1 MPGRGPLP
9 PHPALHYELMVDKYV
24 PANASRPIS
33 RLMRPVKY
41 FFHLKVAGGMLLFLS
56 SLLAMVWANSAWHD
70 SYHDLW
76 HAPFSI
82 QIGDFGLSYPLEHWI
97 NDGLMVIFFFV
108 IGLEIKREI
117 LVGELRSVKKA
128 LLPIIAAAGGVI
140 VPATFYHMMNRG
152 GPGESGWGIPM
163 ATDIAFALGMLAI
176 LGRRAPPSLTIFLT
190 ALAIADDLAA
200 VLVIAIFYTA
210 KLSISS
216 LLIGFALLGV
226 MMIAN
231 MLWVRS
237 PIVYALLGVAVWLA
251 FLKSGVHA
259 TIAGVLAAF
268 CIPARMLVEPDTF
281 LSAGRRLLDRF
292 ERLTKTMPSLPE
304 SRMMKWRLRIGIF
317 QNQHQIE
324 TIESLERVC
333 EYSQTPLQRM
343 ERGLH
348 LWVTILILPL
358 FALANAGVEVI
369 GDPKEMLLTPVT
381 MGVVLGLVFGKPIG
395 IFLFSF
401 AAVKLGWCVLP
412 AGARWKH
419 ILAVGCLAGIGF
431 TMSLFITG
439 LAFTDRILTNEAKLG
454 ILVASMIA
462 VILGGIALQLAARKD
477 RLVFQEAPGVEEDGD
492 YQ

>member
-1 MPGRGPLP
+1 
-9 PHPALHYELMVDKYV
+9 MVDQYA
-24 PANASRPIS
+24 PAMGMRPIA

-41 FFHLKVAGGMLLFLS
+41 FFHLKVTGGLLLFANA
-56 SLLAMVWANSAWHD
+56 LLAMIWANSPWHE
-70 SYHDLW
+70 SYHVLW
-76 HAPFSI
+76 HAPVAVKF
-82 QIGDFGLSYPLEHWI
+82 GDFVLSYPLEHWI

-108 IGLEIKREI
+108 IGLEIKREV
-117 LVGELRSVKKA
+117 LVGELRSVKRA
-128 LLPIIAAAGGVI
+128 LLPIVAALGGV
-140 VPATFYHMMNRG
+140 VAPAAIYLAINHG
-152 GPGESGWGIPM
+152 GPGEPGWGIPM

-176 LGRRAPPSLTIFLT
+176 LGRKAPVSLTIFLT

-200 VLVIAIFYTA
+200 VLVIAVFYTA
-210 KLSISS
+210 QLS
-216 LLIGFALLGV
+216 LTALAAGFALLGLMV
-226 MMIAN
+226 VAN

-268 CIPARMLVEPDTF
+268 CIPARMLVEPDEF
-281 LSAGRRLLDRF
+281 LSAGRQLLDRF
-292 ERLTKTMPSLPE
+292 ERLTQAMPSLPKA
-304 SRMMKWRLRIGIF
+304 RMMGSKARIGIF

-324 TIESLERVC
+324 AIESLEKVC

-369 GDPKEMLLTPVT
+369 GDPRQMLLTPVT
-381 MGVVLGLVFGKPIG
+381 MGVVLGLVFGKPVG
-395 IFLFSF
+395 IFLFSWLV
-401 AAVKLGWCVLP
+401 VKMGWCILP
-412 AGARWKH
+412 AGAAWRH

-439 LAFTDRILTNEAKLG
+439 LAFSDRMLTNEAKLG
-454 ILVASMIA
+454 ILTASLIA
-462 VILGGIALQLAARKD
+462 VIFGGLALQFAGSVKSAAPAA
-477 RLVFQEAPGVEEDGD
+477 ENEGN

>member
-1 MPGRGPLP
+1 
-9 PHPALHYELMVDKYV
+9 MVEQYV
-24 PANASRPIS
+24 PADASRPIA

-41 FFHLKVAGGMLLFLS
+41 FFHLKVAGGILLFLN
-56 SLLAMVWANSAWHD
+56 SLLAMFWANSRWHE

-82 QIGDFGLSYPLEHWI
+82 KLGDFALSYPVEYWI

-128 LLPIIAAAGGVI
+128 LLPIVAALGGVV
-140 VPATFYHMMNRG
+140 VPASIYLAINKG
-152 GPGESGWGIPM
+152 GPGEPGWGIPM

-176 LGRRAPPSLTIFLT
+176 LGRKAPPSLTIFLT

-210 KLSISS
+210 QLSISS
-216 LLIGFALLGV
+216 LMIGFGLLGLMV
-226 MMIAN
+226 IAN

-237 PIVYALLGVAVWLA
+237 PIVYALLGFGVWLA

-268 CIPARMLVEPDTF
+268 CIPARMLVEPDVL

-292 ERLTKTMPSLPE
+292 ERLTKAMPSLPE
-304 SRMMKWRLRIGIF
+304 ARMVKWGGRIGIF

-324 TIESLERVC
+324 TIESLEKVC

-381 MGVVLGLVFGKPIG
+381 MGVVLGLVIGKPVG
-395 IFLFSF
+395 IFLFSWV
-401 AAVKLGWCVLP
+401 AVKLGWCLLP
-412 AGARWKH
+412 VGARWKH

-439 LAFTDRILTNEAKLG
+439 LAFSDRTLTNEAKLG
-454 ILVASMIA
+454 ILAGSLIA
-462 VILGGIALQLAARKD
+462 VVLGGAALQLAGGKD
-477 RLVFQEAPGVEEDGD
+477 PNTAELVEPEEDLD
-492 YQ
+492 YQK

>member
-1 MPGRGPLP
+1 MVEQIA
-9 PHPALHYELMVDKYV
+9 PATEL
-24 PANASRPIS
+24 RPIA

-41 FFHLKVAGGMLLFLS
+41 FFHMKVAGGILLFANA
-56 SLLAMVWANSAWHD
+56 LLAMIWANSPWHD
-70 SYHDLW
+70 SYYDLW
-76 HAPFSI
+76 HAPVAVKL
-82 QIGDFGLSYPLEHWI
+82 GDFVLSFPLEHWI

-117 LVGELRSVKKA
+117 LVGELRSVKRA
-128 LLPIIAAAGGVI
+128 LLPIIAAIGGVV
-140 VPATFYHMMNRG
+140 VPAGIYLAINRG
-152 GPGESGWGIPM
+152 GPGEPGWGIPM

-176 LGRRAPPSLTIFLT
+176 LGRRAPVTLTIFLT

-200 VLVIAIFYTA
+200 VLVIAVFYTA
-210 KLSISS
+210 KLS
-216 LLIGFALLGV
+216 LAALAAGFGLLGL
-226 MMIAN
+226 MIVAN
-231 MLWVRS
+231 VLWVRS
-237 PIVYALLGVAVWLA
+237 PLVYASLGVLVWLA

-268 CIPARMLVEPDTF
+268 CIPARTLVEPDLF
-281 LSAGRRLLDRF
+281 LSAGRQLLDRF
-292 ERLTKTMPSLPE
+292 ERLTKAMPSLPLA
-304 SRMMKWRLRIGIF
+304 RMMGSKARIGIF
-317 QNQHQIE
+317 QNQQQIE
-324 TIESLERVC
+324 TIESLEKVC

-395 IFLFSF
+395 IFLFSW
-401 AAVKLGWCVLP
+401 ASVKLGWCVLP
-412 AGARWKH
+412 AGARWNH

-439 LAFTDRILTNEAKLG
+439 LAFSDRALTNEAKLG
-454 ILVASMIA
+454 ILTASVIA
-462 VILGGIALQLAARKD
+462 VALGGIALQLAARQD
-477 RLVFQEAPGVEEDGD
+477 PLVPEPAPAED

>member
-1 MPGRGPLP
+1 
-9 PHPALHYELMVDKYV
+9 MVDQYV
-24 PANASRPIS
+24 PADASRPIS

-41 FFHLKVAGGMLLFLS
+41 FFHLKVAGGILLFLNS
-56 SLLAMVWANSAWHD
+56 VLAMIWANSAWHE

-82 QIGDFGLSYPLEHWI
+82 RLGDFALSYPLEYWI

-117 LVGELRSVKKA
+117 LVGELRSMKKA
-128 LLPIIAAAGGVI
+128 LLPIVAALGGVV
-140 VPATFYHMMNRG
+140 VPAGLYLAVNQG

-176 LGRRAPPSLTIFLT
+176 LGRRAPVSLTIFLT

-210 KLSISS
+210 KLSVTS
-216 LLIGFALLGV
+216 LLAGFGLLGL
-226 MMIAN
+226 MMVAN
-231 MLWVRS
+231 RLWVRS

-281 LSAGRRLLDRF
+281 LSAGRQLLDRF
-292 ERLTKTMPSLPE
+292 DRLTKAMPSLPE
-304 SRMMKWRLRIGIF
+304 AASRWRGRTGIF

-324 TIESLERVC
+324 TIESLEKVC

-369 GDPKEMLLTPVT
+369 GDPTEMLLTPVT
-381 MGVVLGLVFGKPIG
+381 MGVVLGLVLGKPVG
-395 IFLFSF
+395 IFLFSWI
-401 AAVKLGWCVLP
+401 AVKLGWCVLP

-439 LAFTDRILTNEAKLG
+439 LAFTDRTLTNEAKLG

-462 VILGGIALQLAARKD
+462 VILGGIALQLAGRKD
-477 RLVFQEAPGVEEDGD
+477 KAVCAPDLEEEAEA
-492 YQ
+492 

>member
-1 MPGRGPLP
+1 MVEQIA
-9 PHPALHYELMVDKYV
+9 PATE
-24 PANASRPIS
+24 SRPIA

-41 FFHLKVAGGMLLFLS
+41 FFHLKVTGGLLLFVS
-56 SLLAMVWANSAWHD
+56 ALLAMVWANSPLHD

-76 HAPFSI
+76 HAPVAVQF
-82 QIGDFGLSYPLEHWI
+82 GDFVLSYSLEHWI

-117 LVGELRSVKKA
+117 LVGELRSVKQA
-128 LLPIIAAAGGVI
+128 LLPIIAALGGVV
-140 VPATFYHMMNRG
+140 VPASIYLAINKG
-152 GPGESGWGIPM
+152 GPGEPGWGIPM

-176 LGRRAPPSLTIFLT
+176 LGRKAPPSLTIFLT

-200 VLVIAIFYTA
+200 VLVIAVFYTA
-210 KLSISS
+210 KLSMAA
-216 LLIGFALLGV
+216 LAAGFGLLGLMV
-226 MMIAN
+226 LAN
-231 MLWVRS
+231 LLWVRS
-237 PIVYALLGVAVWLA
+237 PLVYSLLAIGVWLA

-268 CIPARMLVEPDTF
+268 CIPARMLVEPDVF
-281 LSAGRRLLDRF
+281 LNAGRNLLDRF
-292 ERLTKTMPSLPE
+292 ERLTEAMPSLPPA
-304 SRMMKWRLRIGIF
+304 RMLGSKARIGIF
-317 QNQHQIE
+317 QNQQQIE
-324 TIESLERVC
+324 TIESLEKVC

-358 FALANAGVEVI
+358 FALANAGVEVL
-369 GDPKEMLLTPVT
+369 GDPREMLLTPVT
-381 MGVVLGLVFGKPIG
+381 LGVVFGLVFGKPIG
-395 IFLFSF
+395 IFLFSW

-412 AGARWKH
+412 GGARWKH

-439 LAFTDRILTNEAKLG
+439 LAFTDRVLTNEAKLG
-454 ILVASMIA
+454 ILSASLAA
-462 VILGGIALQLAARKD
+462 VVLGGIALQLAARNEPAAAPAAGD
-477 RLVFQEAPGVEEDGD
+477 EAGG

>member
-1 MPGRGPLP
+1 
-9 PHPALHYELMVDKYV
+9 MVDQYV
-24 PANASRPIS
+24 PADASRPIS

-41 FFHLKVAGGMLLFLS
+41 FFHLKVAGGLFLFINS
-56 SLLAMVWANSAWHD
+56 IIAMVWANSAWHD

-76 HAPFSI
+76 HAPFAI
-82 QIGDFGLSYPLEHWI
+82 QIGDFILSYPIEHWI

-108 IGLEIKREI
+108 IGLEIKREV

-128 LLPIIAAAGGVI
+128 LLPIIAAAGGVV
-140 VPATFYHMMNRG
+140 VPAGFYLLVNRG
-152 GPGESGWGIPM
+152 GPGEPGWGIPM

-176 LGRRAPPSLTIFLT
+176 LGRKAPPSLTIFLT

-216 LLIGFALLGV
+216 LLLGFGFLGLMV
-226 MMIAN
+226 IAN
-231 MLWVRS
+231 ILWVRS
-237 PIVYALLGVAVWLA
+237 PLVYAILGVAVWLM

-268 CIPARMLVEPDTF
+268 CIPARMLVEPDIF
-281 LSAGRRLLDRF
+281 LSAGRQLLDRF
-292 ERLTKTMPSLPE
+292 ERLTKAMPILPE
-304 SRMMKWRLRIGIF
+304 MKMLKWRVRTGIF

-324 TIESLERVC
+324 TIESLEKVC

-358 FALANAGVEVI
+358 FALANAGVEVL
-369 GDPKEMLLTPVT
+369 GDPREMLLTPVT
-381 MGVVLGLVFGKPIG
+381 MGVVLGLVLGKPIG
-395 IFLFSF
+395 IFLFSWI
-401 AAVKLGWCVLP
+401 AVKLGLSVLP

-419 ILAVGCLAGIGF
+419 VLAVGCLAGIGF

-439 LAFTDRILTNEAKLG
+439 LAFTDRTLTNEAKLG
-454 ILVASMIA
+454 ILVASLIA
-462 VILGGIALQLAARKD
+462 VVMGGIALQLAARKD
-477 RLVFQEAPGVEEDGD
+477 RLVFEEPDPDEA
-492 YQ
+492 